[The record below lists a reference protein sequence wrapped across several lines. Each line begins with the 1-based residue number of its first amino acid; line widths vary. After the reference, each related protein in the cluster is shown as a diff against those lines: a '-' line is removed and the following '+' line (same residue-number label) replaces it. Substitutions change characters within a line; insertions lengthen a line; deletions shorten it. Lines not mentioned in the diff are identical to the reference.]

1 MQDMFRTFVGL
12 SVFAGAVLYICP
24 EGGARRILRLL
35 SAAILTATVL
45 STMGTFDYDLL
56 NLEEARF
63 AAAAAELSNRSFETG
78 DSLKK
83 MLLQENLEDYIV
95 SRGQELGL
103 LVQSTVIEFS
113 RNEEGQWLPYAAEI
127 EAAGPAEAAE
137 ELADLLNR
145 EIGIP
150 KDRQVWTL
158 YG

>member
-1 MQDMFRTFVGL
+1 MFRTFVGL
-12 SVFAGAVLYICP
+12 AVFAGAVLHICP

-35 SAAILTATVL
+35 CTAILIAAVL
-45 STMGTFDYDLL
+45 SPLGTFDYDLL

-63 AAAAAELSNRSFETG
+63 AVAEAELSNRSLET
-78 DSLKK
+78 DDRMKK
-83 MLLQENLEDYIV
+83 MLLQNNLENYIV

-103 LVQSTVIEFS
+103 NIQSIEIELT
-113 RNEEGQWLPYAAEI
+113 RNGDGQWLPYAVEI

-137 ELADLLNR
+137 ELACLLYR

-150 KDRQVWTL
+150 KERQVWTL

>member
-1 MQDMFRTFVGL
+1 MQEIFRTFVGL
-12 SVFAGAVLYICP
+12 AVFAGTVLYLCP

-35 SAAILTATVL
+35 CTAILIAAVL
-45 STMGTFDYDLL
+45 SPLGTFDYDLL

-63 AAAAAELSNRSFETG
+63 AVAEAELSNRSLETG

-83 MLLQENLEDYIV
+83 MLLQDNFEHYIV
-95 SRGQELGL
+95 SRRQELGL
-103 LVQSTVIEFS
+103 DIQSTGIELT
-113 RNEEGQWLPYAAEI
+113 RNGDGQWLPYAVEI

-137 ELADLLNR
+137 ELACLLYR

-150 KDRQVWTL
+150 KERQVWTL

>member
-1 MQDMFRTFVGL
+1 MQEMFRTFVGL
-12 SVFAGAVLYICP
+12 AVFAGAVLYICP

-35 SAAILTATVL
+35 CTAILTAAVL
-45 STMGTFDYDLL
+45 SPMGTFDYDLL

-63 AAAAAELSNRSFETG
+63 AVAEAELSNRSLEKG
-78 DSLKK
+78 DNLKK
-83 MLLQENLEDYIV
+83 MLLQDNYEHYIV

-103 LVQSTVIEFS
+103 HIQSTVIELT
-113 RNEEGQWLPYAAEI
+113 RNEDGQWLPYAAEF

-137 ELADLLNR
+137 ELASLLYR

-150 KDRQVWTL
+150 KERQVWTL